1 MEMTRDEKLERI
13 IERAVQSA
21 FVDFPDAGNGT
32 TWPQSY
38 KEPAECKTIA
48 IAVLAALE
56 KAGYKITLES
66 N

>member
-1 MEMTRDEKLERI
+1 MPETGRHE
-13 IERAVQSA
+13 
-21 FVDFPDAGNGT
+21 
-32 TWPQSY
+32 PQSY
-38 KEPAECKTIA
+38 KELAECKTIA